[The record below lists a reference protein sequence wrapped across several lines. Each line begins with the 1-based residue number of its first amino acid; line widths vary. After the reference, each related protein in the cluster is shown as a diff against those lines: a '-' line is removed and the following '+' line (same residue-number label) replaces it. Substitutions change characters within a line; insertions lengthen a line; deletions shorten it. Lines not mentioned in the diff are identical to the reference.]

1 MVPVLFNGI
10 TLWEVKAQIRQ
21 YIAAAKNDKTWVKS
35 RQKHYPIHEITS
47 LDHSRLAKDRN
58 EMRYIHV
65 AYSMARGRS
74 VDQVEYN
81 SKTPLDM
88 EKVSSY
94 IGMIAPRTKPE
105 ALTTSVQ

>member
-10 TLWEVKAQIRQ
+10 TLKEVKAQIRQ
-21 YIAAAKNDKTWVKS
+21 YIAAAKNEKIWVKS
-35 RQKHYPIHEITS
+35 RQKHYPINEITS
-47 LDHSRLAKDRN
+47 MDHSKLAKDRN

-74 VDQVEYN
+74 INQVESN

-88 EKVSSY
+88 EKITSY

-105 ALTTSVQ
+105 ALTTSVS